1 MTDPNRIRVILNEAK
16 PSDIPEM
23 LRAVNLF
30 AVSGTMSAEDAEA
43 WRDAILLRF
52 LEISD
57 PDIQA

>member
-1 MTDPNRIRVILNEAK
+1 MTDPDRIRVILEEAK

-30 AVSGTMSAEDAEA
+30 AISGTMSTADAEA

-57 PDIQA
+57 PDVHA